1 LLILLILGGFMEALQ
16 IALFAVKHLPSEQ
29 IEANPRAKRNC
40 DYILGTS
47 NNNNDNNE
55 EESSRLQA
63 FLVGRQ
69 IAQTVIM
76 FMIARIITVEMK
88 TPNTT
93 LFGVSPQIQT
103 IFFDSGLLNALVS
116 TIFASLSWRVTANF
130 FPMLYLG
137 NPFSIWIIRLC
148 LVVEGTGICDAAW
161 TLAKLPAYLIGY
173 QKDTDYLTVIDVDPQ
188 QSQQQQPQV
197 VLGGCSSFT
206 SSESSEKDEDVEQGT
221 STGGNTGKKAP
232 KNVTIVNGDDEC

>member
-1 LLILLILGGFMEALQ
+1 MG
-16 IALFAVKHLPSEQ
+16 
-29 IEANPRAKRNC
+29 
-40 DYILGTS
+40 LGTHNNN
-47 NNNNDNNE
+47 NNNNDDADNKG

-69 IAQTVIM
+69 IDQTVIM

-88 TPNTT
+88 TPDTT

-173 QKDTDYLTVIDVDPQ
+173 QKDTDYLSTVIDVDPQ
-188 QSQQQQPQV
+188 QSQQQHEPQ
-197 VLGGCSSFT
+197 
-206 SSESSEKDEDVEQGT
+206 E
-221 STGGNTGKKAP
+221 
-232 KNVTIVNGDDEC
+232 

>member
-1 LLILLILGGFMEALQ
+1 MEALQ
-16 IALFAVKHLPSEQ
+16 ISIFAVKHLPK
-29 IEANPRAKRNC
+29 EAIDSNPTAKRNC
-40 DYILGTS
+40 NYILGT
-47 NNNNDNNE
+47 NNNDDNDNE
-55 EESSRLQA
+55 DDNSNSNSRLQS

-88 TPNTT
+88 NTTPGSDNTT
-93 LFGVSPQIQT
+93 LFGVSTQIQT

-137 NPFSIWIIRLC
+137 SPFSIWIIRLC

-161 TLAKLPAYLIGY
+161 TLAKIPAYFFVKKTDKEYLSLI
-173 QKDTDYLTVIDVDPQ
+173 V
-188 QSQQQQPQV
+188 
-197 VLGGCSSFT
+197 
-206 SSESSEKDEDVEQGT
+206 ESVQEEKEDLE
-221 STGGNTGKKAP
+221 S
-232 KNVTIVNGDDEC
+232 

>member
-1 LLILLILGGFMEALQ
+1 MGLILGGFMEALQ
-16 IALFAVKHLPSEQ
+16 IALFAVKHLPAEQ
-29 IEANPRAKRNC
+29 IASNPRAKRNC
-40 DYILGTS
+40 EYILGTNNN
-47 NNNNDNNE
+47 NNNNDDDTDHE
-55 EESSRLQA
+55 ESSSRLQA

-88 TPNTT
+88 VPDTT
-93 LFGVSPQIQT
+93 LFGVAPQIQT

-173 QKDTDYLTVIDVDPQ
+173 QKDTDYLSSVVTTSIDQQ
-188 QSQQQQPQV
+188 QSQHQQQPQEAGV
-197 VLGGCSSFT
+197 GCSSFT
-206 SSESSEKDEDVEQGT
+206 NSE
-221 STGGNTGKKAP
+221 N
-232 KNVTIVNGDDEC
+232 